1 MYDKLYAKIDS
12 LRDDYE
18 MAEKLENRE
27 LMKAIEQEIEEIQ
40 LIINTEFF

>member
-1 MYDKLYAKIDS
+1 MYDKLYEKIDG
-12 LRDDYE
+12 LRDKYE